1 MSIVNNLFVNNN
13 AVIVGDLDVNGTTTA
28 SSFISNG
35 GLPSEFVKGDGSL
48 DPSVYVTNPSF
59 VNFQLIDA
67 GLITM
72 LL

>member
-13 AVIVGDLDVNGTTTA
+13 ADVVGNLDVTGTTTA

-48 DPSVYVTNPSF
+48 DPNRQPQEIATF
-59 VNFQLIDA
+59 TCTIIQIQRLI
-67 GLITM
+67 
-72 LL
+72 